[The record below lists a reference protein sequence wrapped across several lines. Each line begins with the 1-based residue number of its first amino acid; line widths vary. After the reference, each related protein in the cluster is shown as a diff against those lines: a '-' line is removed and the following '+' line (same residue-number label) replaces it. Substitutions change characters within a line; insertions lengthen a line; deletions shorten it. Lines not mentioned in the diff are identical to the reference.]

1 MGRRNRPRTARG
13 RAEHGG
19 VRAGRPARTSVP
31 VTWQQ
36 YDLLVDSLAHRGTG
50 HHIEQLTWHWHGP
63 LDTQRFTAA
72 WQSVVDRETVL
83 RAGVVWGTRPRLLFH
98 DRARAEVVRHPAGSV
113 DWPALVEQ
121 DRRRGFDL
129 RRPCPLRITLLDLA
143 DTDTDTDAG
152 TGTGADT
159 DTDTGSGAVRV
170 LLTFHHALLDAWS
183 VFILLEEVCRAYL
196 AGGVLPG
203 GERRPDL
210 RDWARWL
217 ERQDTAPA
225 QDFWTHALPG
235 PTPVVLPLRP
245 GPDTA
250 QRGCGRAEARLSAA
264 EAARLHRWTA
274 AQAMPDS
281 GALQAVWAL
290 LLYRA
295 AQTPGAAPVGFGVTV
310 SGRGVALDSV
320 ERLLGPM
327 RNHLP
332 VVVRI
337 DPHHR
342 ISHLLAMLRD
352 GALERAAYEWVSA
365 RQVHEWTARTAREAR
380 LLDSLVALE
389 STPRPSSDLH
399 HDLAGAGI
407 RLQPG
412 RARDAQPAFPLAL
425 LARHDRDGSLCLAL
439 AHDRARVS
447 DADAALL
454 LGHCARLLR
463 RLPATAP
470 AATVHE
476 VLSALGG
483 ADLPRGAPPR
493 RTQNTVRLRLRSR
506 GGRAARKRGSSES

>member
-1 MGRRNRPRTARG
+1 MGRRNRPRTARE
-13 RAEHGG
+13 RADHNAA
-19 VRAGRPARTSVP
+19 RAGRPARTSVP

-50 HHIEQLTWHWHGP
+50 HHVEQLTWCWHGP
-63 LDTQRFTAA
+63 LDTRRFTAA

-113 DWPALVEQ
+113 DWHTVVEE

-129 RRPCPLRITLLDLA
+129 RRPCPLRVTLLDLA
-143 DTDTDTDAG
+143 DTDADA
-152 TGTGADT
+152 GADT
-159 DTDTGSGAVRV
+159 DADADAGGVRI

-225 QDFWTHALPG
+225 RDFWTHTLPG
-235 PTPVVLPLRP
+235 PTPVVLPLLP

-250 QRGCGRAEARLSAA
+250 QRGCGRAEATLSAA
-264 EAARLHRWTA
+264 EAERLHAWTA
-274 AQAMPDS
+274 AQAIPDS

-295 AQTPGAAPVGFGVTV
+295 AQTAGAAPVGFGVTV

-320 ERLLGPM
+320 ERLVGPM
-327 RNHLP
+327 RNCLP
-332 VVVRI
+332 VVVHI

-342 ISHLLAMLRD
+342 ISRLLATLRD
-352 GALERAAYEWVSA
+352 GALERAAYEWVCA
-365 RQVHEWTARTAREAR
+365 RQVHEWTGRTARQAR

-389 STPRPSSDLH
+389 STPHPSGDLH
-399 HDLAGAGI
+399 RDLAAAGI
-407 RLQPG
+407 RLKPG
-412 RARDAQPAFPLAL
+412 RPRDAQPAFPLAL
-425 LARHDRDGSLCLAL
+425 IARHDSDGSLRLAL
-439 AHDRARVS
+439 AHDRAQVS

-454 LGHCARLLR
+454 LAHCTRLLR

-470 AATVHE
+470 AATVCE

-483 ADLPRGAPPR
+483 ADLPRGAAPR
-493 RTQNTVRLRLRSR
+493 RTQHTVRLRLRSR